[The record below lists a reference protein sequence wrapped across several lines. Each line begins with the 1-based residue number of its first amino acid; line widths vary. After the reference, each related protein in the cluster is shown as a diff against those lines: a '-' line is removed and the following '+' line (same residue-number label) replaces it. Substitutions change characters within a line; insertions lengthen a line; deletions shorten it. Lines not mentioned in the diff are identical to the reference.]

1 VTRPTGRR
9 TALVTGASTGL
20 GRGLA
25 ERLASDGAEVWLV
38 ARTAAALDEVARG
51 IAARGG
57 RAHPVVLDVGDTAAT
72 AARVRAIDEEAGGL
86 DLVVANAGVGV
97 ADRDLPPYAWEAIA
111 PALHVN
117 LCGAA
122 ATLTAALPTMVARGR
137 GHLVGISSLAALGA
151 LPDSAAYCAPKAGLS
166 MLLECL
172 RIDLA
177 ETGVAVTAVHL
188 GFVRTRMV
196 AESTH
201 PMPQLLSVEEATARI
216 VDALPSRPA
225 SIDLPQPLAA
235 AARAFGRL
243 PRPAR
248 DVVYRKLRAVTRR

>member
-1 VTRPTGRR
+1 MR
-9 TALVTGASTGL
+9 ALVTGASTGI

-25 ERLASDGAEVWLV
+25 ERLAARGAEVWLA
-38 ARTAAALDEVARG
+38 ARSKARLEEVAHG
-51 IAARGG
+51 IRARGG
-57 RAHPVVLDVGDTAAT
+57 RAHVVVLDVGDTAT
-72 AARVRAIDEEAGGL
+72 TVARVRAIDERAGGL
-86 DLVVANAGVGV
+86 DLVVANAGVGAPRDV
-97 ADRDLPPYAWEAIA
+97 APWAWEAIA

-122 ATLTAALPTMVARGR
+122 ATLTAALPAMVARRR

-151 LPDSAAYCAPKAGLS
+151 LPESAAYCAPKAGLS

-172 RIDLA
+172 RIDVA
-177 ETGVAVTAVHL
+177 PAGVAVTAVHL

-201 PMPQLLSVEEATARI
+201 PMPQLLSVEEAAARI
-216 VDALPSRPA
+216 VDALPARPP

-248 DVVYRKLRAVTRR
+248 DLVYRKMRSLTRR